1 MKLKELI
8 GKIVMILCLVGL
20 FEVGINTKVYAAE
33 EKIVNFTSF
42 GTWVEYKGDEKI
54 IYKVVPKKS
63 GVYNVA
69 LDCGFGPDPSYYST
83 YGTLYNSDK
92 KYIGTIVD
100 RNDVDEAGN
109 EFYLSKGK
117 TYYVVLERSNYAGR
131 TGIEGFGGE
140 IKISYLKDVK
150 LEEYTDVTVEVQGYD
165 ISNGHRRF
173 EGISYNP
180 KKHVLELNNYTGE
193 GDISISSPYDFE
205 VDEKDDPNFLN
216 FTIKIT
222 GNNTIDSNPGLD
234 SIFNICGHGNFNVIG
249 DGTVN
254 CKFNLKDTWRNKFID
269 GHGCNIIFDGPTI
282 ITDKINSA
290 LIVTCD
296 TNNMIGKFTFKSGS
310 IIINNFVN
318 SNEFL
323 LSAFEAGA
331 MDMSGGFIRINYVV
345 NGSLEHEKTHG
356 MFCITGEMNV
366 TGGNIIITGD
376 AKTIPKVKV
385 LDSFAKMNEKTKNA
399 ILIGARI
406 KIQDVKMKLEKYSYK
421 FDGNAKT
428 PKVIVNG
435 LEEGKDYIVSYV
447 DNVNVGVAKVIVK
460 GRGHFWGSKTFR
472 FKISGE
478 ENIKVGDMETYDGI
492 HGLKL
497 GSTFTDGKLIYK
509 VTKEGTLDGKTVGK
523 VTVVGLK
530 KKSLKKVSIKSV
542 LIYEGVK
549 YKVTAIG
556 KKAFKK
562 GKKLK
567 SIVIGK
573 NVSKISNGAFAG
585 CKKLKSIK
593 IKSKKIKKFV
603 KGTFKGVKK
612 TCVIKVPKAKK
623 KVYTKKIKKSGFKGI
638 IK

>member
-1 MKLKELI
+1 M
-8 GKIVMILCLVGL
+8 
-20 FEVGINTKVYAAE
+20 N
-33 EKIVNFTSF
+33 
-42 GTWVEYKGDEKI
+42 
-54 IYKVVPKKS
+54 
-63 GVYNVA
+63 
-69 LDCGFGPDPSYYST
+69 
-83 YGTLYNSDK
+83 
-92 KYIGTIVD
+92 
-100 RNDVDEAGN
+100 
-109 EFYLSKGK
+109 
-117 TYYVVLERSNYAGR
+117 
-131 TGIEGFGGE
+131 
-140 IKISYLKDVK
+140 
-150 LEEYTDVTVEVQGYD
+150 
-165 ISNGHRRF
+165 
-173 EGISYNP
+173 
-180 KKHVLELNNYTGE
+180 
-193 GDISISSPYDFE
+193 
-205 VDEKDDPNFLN
+205 
-216 FTIKIT
+216 
-222 GNNTIDSNPGLD
+222 
-234 SIFNICGHGNFNVIG
+234 
-249 DGTVN
+249 
-254 CKFNLKDTWRNKFID
+254 
-269 GHGCNIIFDGPTI
+269 
-282 ITDKINSA
+282 
-290 LIVTCD
+290 
-296 TNNMIGKFTFKSGS
+296 
-310 IIINNFVN
+310 
-318 SNEFL
+318 
-323 LSAFEAGA
+323 
-331 MDMSGGFIRINYVV
+331 MSGGFIRINYVV
-345 NGSLEHEKTHG
+345 NGSLEPKKTHG

-385 LDSFAKMNEKTKNA
+385 LDSFVKMNEKTKNA

-421 FDGNAKT
+421 FDGNAKI

-478 ENIKVGDMETYDGI
+478 ENIKVGDTETYDGI

-509 VTKEGTLDGKTVGK
+509 VTKEGTLGGKTKGK
-523 VTVVGLK
+523 VTVIGLK
-530 KKSLKKVSIKSV
+530 KKSLKKVSVKSLLTV
-542 LIYEGVK
+542 NGVK

-573 NVSKISNGAFAG
+573 NVTKIGKRAFAG

-623 KVYTKKIKKSGFKGI
+623 KVYAKKIKKAGFKGKI
-638 IK
+638 E